1 MRDRSRTSGSV
12 VTALLAF
19 VFAAAAATNAASLF
33 SEEHRILA
41 ILSALFALAF
51 LVVGWLTRNGRR
63 DPLIFLFC
71 CYSTFAAATRV
82 MVYLQ
87 DRKNL
92 LAALFAA
99 TAMVLLACSV
109 TVGLELSRHRGN
121 KLHSESGS

>member
-1 MRDRSRTSGSV
+1 MQERSRSSGSV
-12 VTALLAF
+12 VTVLLAF
-19 VFAAAAATNAASLF
+19 VCAVAAATNAASLL
-33 SEEHRILA
+33 SEAQRVLG

-51 LVVGWLTRNGRR
+51 LGLGWLTRNGRR

-87 DRKNL
+87 DGKNL
-92 LAALFAA
+92 RAALFAA

-109 TVGLELSRHRGN
+109 KLGFELSRDRGRTS
-121 KLHSESGS
+121 LPESRS